1 MNRSEAEYRDLI
13 LGYLFFRRDS
23 LQAGKA
29 LIAELQSRGGSL
41 TPKEMAEFVRKLES
55 GAFGFKFS
63 KHNFY
68 RNVLRTFMNMGFI
81 GKAPRLDRATM
92 KTVMVYRPIEQP
104 IPARRPDSP
113 SFWHVAYEICS
124 WWNSLMFSQGDASPA
139 QRQAGGPTGG

>member
-1 MNRSEAEYRDLI
+1 M
-13 LGYLFFRRDS
+13 
-23 LQAGKA
+23 QAGKA
-29 LIAELQSRGGSL
+29 LIAELQSKGGSL

-104 IPARRPDSP
+104 IPARRPDNP
-113 SFWHVAYEICS
+113 SFWYVAYEICG
-124 WWNSLMFSQGDASPA
+124 WWNGLMFSQGDASPG
-139 QRQAGGPTGG
+139 QRQVGGPTSG